1 MSLEGKLLIAHPKVP
16 KGTIFHRAVIYLYQD
31 NPEQGSIG
39 VIVNKPSKFR
49 QLQARSSNFLIVS
62 TCV

>member
-1 MSLEGKLLIAHPKVP
+1 MSLTGKLLIAHPKVP

-39 VIVNKPSKFR
+39 VIINKPSKFKLTDVMNER
-49 QLQARSSNFLIVS
+49 GLN
-62 TCV
+62 

>member
-1 MSLEGKLLIAHPKVP
+1 MSLMGKLLIAHPKVP

-39 VIVNKPSKFR
+39 VTTHLINMLYSMVD
-49 QLQARSSNFLIVS
+49 QLHKMR
-62 TCV
+62 